1 MGVVGQVEMVQI
13 FGESMN
19 HTPWYRF
26 PFMPFIKL
34 YFEVLLKEVG
44 IVRSEHGLVKAL
56 FSNAFLTDLIPGV
69 VMFGL
74 FLQLQLL
81 ALPVKSIGGEEYT
94 PELMVEQVVL
104 LTPPAAASSSQP
116 IAWRKIDKR
125 ISAQQ
130 VAEGEGLYILTV
142 PTFKPLTEILRK
154 IASKLPQSQ
163 VLEIS
168 NQRVVQVKVL
178 LPASSA
184 ETDEDEAALQA
195 KLGAITGCAVMFTYR
210 FPVDGS
216 SASSR
221 PRLCVSL
228 RVATLAVV
236 RLFQV
241 CAQLGVSVEQV
252 YDFYA

>member
-1 MGVVGQVEMVQI
+1 MVQI

-26 PFMPFIKL
+26 PFMSFIKL

-44 IVRSEHGLVKAL
+44 IVRSEHGLLKAIL
-56 FSNAFLTDLIPGV
+56 SNAFFTDLVPGV

-104 LTPPAAASSSQP
+104 FTPPSRKP
-116 IAWRKIDKR
+116 IKWERIDER

-142 PTFKPLTEILRK
+142 PTFKPLTEILLR
-154 IASKLPQSQ
+154 IAKKLPQSQ

-168 NQRVVQVKVL
+168 NQRVVQIKIT
-178 LPASSA
+178 LPTSA
-184 ETDEDEAALQA
+184 DTDEAEAALLA
-195 KLGAITGCAVMFTYR
+195 KIDAVAGCSVMFHYR
-210 FPVDGS
+210 FPVDGA

-221 PRLCVSL
+221 PSLCVSL
-228 RVATLAVV
+228 RVTTLAIV
-236 RLFQV
+236 RLLQV
-241 CAQLGVSVEQV
+241 CAQLEVSVSQV